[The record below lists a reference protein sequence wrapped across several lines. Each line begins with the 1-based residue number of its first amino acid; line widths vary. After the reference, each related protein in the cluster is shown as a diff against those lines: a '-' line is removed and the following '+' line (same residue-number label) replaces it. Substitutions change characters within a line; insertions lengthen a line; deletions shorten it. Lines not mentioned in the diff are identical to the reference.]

1 MLSFEEV
8 NILGQVLNDTFGK
21 SSTMTS
27 STCSIKTQLQGDT
40 LNVSYLTVVNLV
52 QGEIQP
58 QLKEQDRISI
68 KLTDDFIKNVK
79 KEFKDAADHALKL
92 KKGDSS
98 ISIEH
103 VSMSPYNPKKT
114 VYYRRKTAYQIGD

>member
-27 STCSIKTQLQGDT
+27 STCSIKAQLQGNT

-58 QLKEQDRISI
+58 QLKEQDRVSI